1 MWIEITKA
9 HIKDGIQEDECNC
22 PIALAIQDAVEQDI
36 CDSYEV
42 DTKNVIVTVYDNDIN
57 VHHHNN
63 NAEMEFMFG
72 VSPKDKDK
80 WKVINDFIH
89 KFDDGLDVEP
99 FNIEMEIN

>member
-1 MWIEITKA
+1 MWIEVTKE
-9 HIKDGIQEDECNC
+9 HIKNGLREDECNC
-22 PIALAIQDAVEQDI
+22 PIALAIQDAVEQDM

-42 DTKNVIVTVYDNDIN
+42 NTKNVIVTVHNNDIN

-72 VSPKDKDK
+72 VSSENKDE

>member
-1 MWIEITKA
+1 MLIEITKD
-9 HIKDGIQEDECNC
+9 HIKDGLPEDECNC
-22 PIALAIQDAVEQDI
+22 PIALAIQDAVEQDM

-42 DTKNVIVTVYDNDIN
+42 NTKNVIVTVYDNDIN

-72 VSPKDKDK
+72 VSPKNKDE

-89 KFDDGLDVEP
+89 NFDDGLNVEP

>member
-1 MWIEITKA
+1 MLIEITKD
-9 HIKDGIQEDECNC
+9 HIKDGLPEDECNC
-22 PIALAIQDAVEQDI
+22 PIALAIQDAVEQDM

-72 VSPKDKDK
+72 VSPKDKDE

-89 KFDDGLDVEP
+89 NFDDGLNVEP